1 MPISNG
7 FETCSK
13 IVDLFNERREVAFYK
28 PILLGLQEGELT
40 QQARDNALESGFDT
54 VMASPIDISNVDSE
68 IIPLINDRERAIQNS
83 YNRAMNVEDLKP
95 LCFRKSYY
103 LVDITQVIKD
113 KFSIWKTIFLTI
125 RIYPN
130 FRF

>member
-1 MPISNG
+1 MNDRDSIFDLVVLDLDMPISNG

-83 YNRAMNVEDLKP
+83 YNRAMNVEDL
-95 LCFRKSYY
+95 LLLFNGSVEDW
-103 LVDITQVIKD
+103 LN
-113 KFSIWKTIFLTI
+113 FS
-125 RIYPN
+125 N
-130 FRF
+130 

>member
-1 MPISNG
+1 M
-7 FETCSK
+7 
-13 IVDLFNERREVAFYK
+13 AFYK

-83 YNRAMNVEDLKP
+83 YNRAMNVEDL
-95 LCFRKSYY
+95 LLLFNGSVEDW
-103 LVDITQVIKD
+103 LN
-113 KFSIWKTIFLTI
+113 FS
-125 RIYPN
+125 N
-130 FRF
+130 